1 MIETRIT
8 SATKEVVISYEK
20 PVVLI
25 GERINPT
32 GRKKLTAALE
42 AGDLSIVRRDALRQ
56 VKTGADVLDINV
68 GTSGVDEVELLPE
81 AVKAVA
87 EVVDVPL
94 CIDSDNPKAL
104 EAALKVYKGKPII
117 NSVTGQESVLS
128 AILPLVKEY
137 GTAVIALTMDDE
149 GTPNNV
155 DRRIAIAHKII
166 ERAEA
171 IGIPREDVIVDCLVM
186 SVATDTYAAVTTFNT
201 IRRVREELG
210 VNQSLGASNVSFG
223 LPEREVLNN
232 SFLTL
237 AINAGVNC
245 PVVNVAKVRSA
256 ILATEV
262 LMGRDRYAL
271 RYIRAYRQLH

>member
-155 DRRIAIAHKII
+155 DRRTAIAHKII

-271 RYIRAYRQLH
+271 RYIRAYRQLL

>member
-8 SATKEVVISYEK
+8 SATKEVIISCEK
-20 PVVLI
+20 PTVLI

-56 VKTGADVLDINV
+56 VKYGADVLDVNV

-81 AVKAVA
+81 ALKAVT
-87 EVVDVPL
+87 EVTDVPL

-117 NSVTGQESVLS
+117 NSVTGQESMLS
-128 AILPLVKEY
+128 EILPLVKEY

-149 GTPNNV
+149 GTPNDV
-155 DRRIAIAHKII
+155 DRRTAIAHKII
-166 ERAEA
+166 ERADA

-186 SVATDTYAAVTTFNT
+186 TVAADTFAAVTTLIT

-210 VNQSLGASNVSFG
+210 VNQSLGASNISFG
-223 LPEREVLNN
+223 LPDRDILNN

-237 AINAGVNC
+237 AINAGVSC
-245 PVVNVAKVRSA
+245 PVVNVAKVRPA

-262 LMGRDRYAL
+262 LMGRDKYAL

>member
-32 GRKKLTAALE
+32 GRKKLTAELQ

-56 VKTGADVLDINV
+56 VKTGADVLDVNV

-128 AILPLVKEY
+128 EILPLVKEY

-149 GTPNNV
+149 GTPNDV
-155 DRRIAIAHKII
+155 DRRTAIAHKII

>member
-32 GRKKLTAALE
+32 GRKKLTAELQ

-56 VKTGADVLDINV
+56 VKTGADVLDVNV

-128 AILPLVKEY
+128 EILPLVKEY

-149 GTPNNV
+149 GTPNDV
-155 DRRIAIAHKII
+155 DRRTAIAHKII

-186 SVATDTYAAVTTFNT
+186 TVATDTFAAVTTFNT

>member
-56 VKTGADVLDINV
+56 VKTGADVLDVNV
-68 GTSGVDEVELLPE
+68 GASGVDEVELLPE

-186 SVATDTYAAVTTFNT
+186 TVATDTFAAVTTFNT

>member
-56 VKTGADVLDINV
+56 VKTGADVLDVNV

-155 DRRIAIAHKII
+155 DRRTAIAHKII

>member
-42 AGDLSIVRRDALRQ
+42 AGDLSIIRRDALRQ
-56 VKTGADVLDINV
+56 VKAGADVLDVNV

-128 AILPLVKEY
+128 EILPLVKEY
-137 GTAVIALTMDDE
+137 GAAVIALTMDDE

-155 DRRIAIAHKII
+155 DRRTAIAHKII

-245 PVVNVAKVRSA
+245 PVVNVAKVRSV

>member
-8 SATKEVVISYEK
+8 SATKEVIISYEK
-20 PVVLI
+20 PTVLI

-32 GRKKLTAALE
+32 GRNKLTAELQ

-56 VKTGADVLDINV
+56 VKYGADVLDVNV
-68 GTSGVDEVELLPE
+68 GASGVDEVELLPE
-81 AVKAVA
+81 AVKVVA
-87 EVVDVPL
+87 EAVEVPL

-128 AILPLVKEY
+128 EILPLVKEY

-149 GTPNNV
+149 GTPNDV
-155 DRRIAIAHKII
+155 DRRTAIANKII

-186 SVATDTYAAVTTFNT
+186 TVATDTFAAVTTFNT

-245 PVVNVAKVRSA
+245 PVVNVAKVRPA

-262 LMGRDRYAL
+262 LMGRDKYAL

>member
-32 GRKKLTAALE
+32 GRKKLAAALE

-56 VKTGADVLDINV
+56 VKTGADVLDVNV

-128 AILPLVKEY
+128 EILPLVKEY

-149 GTPNNV
+149 GTPNDV
-155 DRRIAIAHKII
+155 DRRTAIAHKII

-186 SVATDTYAAVTTFNT
+186 TVATDTFAAVTTFNT

>member
-56 VKTGADVLDINV
+56 VKTGADVLDVNV

-128 AILPLVKEY
+128 EILPLVKEY

-149 GTPNNV
+149 GTPNDV
-155 DRRIAIAHKII
+155 DRRTAIAHKII

-186 SVATDTYAAVTTFNT
+186 TVATDTFAAVTTFNT

>member
-32 GRKKLTAALE
+32 GRNKLTAELE

-56 VKTGADVLDINV
+56 VKTGADVLDVNV
-68 GTSGVDEVELLPE
+68 GASGVDEVELLPE

-104 EAALKVYKGKPII
+104 EAALKVYKGKPVI

-128 AILPLVKEY
+128 EILPLVKEY
-137 GTAVIALTMDDE
+137 GTAVSALTMDDE
-149 GTPNNV
+149 GTPNDV
-155 DRRIAIAHKII
+155 DRRTAIAHKIL

-186 SVATDTYAAVTTFNT
+186 TVATDTFAAVTTFNT

-262 LMGRDRYAL
+262 LMGRDKYAL

>member
-32 GRKKLTAALE
+32 GRKKLTAELQ

-56 VKTGADVLDINV
+56 VKTGADVLDVNV
-68 GTSGVDEVELLPE
+68 GASGVDEVELLPE

-128 AILPLVKEY
+128 EILPLVKEY

-149 GTPNNV
+149 GTPNDV
-155 DRRIAIAHKII
+155 DRRTAIAHKII

-262 LMGRDRYAL
+262 LMGRDKYAL
-271 RYIRAYRQLH
+271 RYIRAYRQLL

>member
-8 SATKEVVISYEK
+8 SATKEVVISYER

-56 VKTGADVLDINV
+56 VKTGADVLDVNV

-128 AILPLVKEY
+128 EILPLVKEY
-137 GTAVIALTMDDE
+137 GAAVIALTMDDE

-155 DRRIAIAHKII
+155 DRRTAIAHKII

-210 VNQSLGASNVSFG
+210 VNQSLGASNISFG

>member
-32 GRKKLTAALE
+32 GRKKLAAALE

-56 VKTGADVLDINV
+56 VKTGADVLDVNV

-128 AILPLVKEY
+128 EILPLVKEY

-149 GTPNNV
+149 GTPNDV
-155 DRRIAIAHKII
+155 DRRTAIAHKII

>member
-56 VKTGADVLDINV
+56 VKTGADVLDVNV

-128 AILPLVKEY
+128 EILPLVKEY

-149 GTPNNV
+149 GTPNDV
-155 DRRIAIAHKII
+155 DRRTAIAHKII

>member
-56 VKTGADVLDINV
+56 VKTGADVLDVNV

-186 SVATDTYAAVTTFNT
+186 TVATDTFAAVTTFNT